1 MEYKNDIENCL
12 KVLKN
17 GGIILYPTDTIWGLG
32 CDATNETAVEKI
44 IQLKKRPSEK
54 SFVVLVAEEKDILKY
69 TAAPD
74 LAIFDYLQAQK
85 RPVTVIYKQAIGI
98 ADNAIANDGSVAM
111 RICKDAFCKALIK
124 RFRKPILST
133 SANFSGEIA
142 PAIFSVINKTIID
155 SVNYAVQYRRDDLQ
169 ACKASMIIQWD
180 MGEIKVIRG

>member
-1 MEYKNDIENCL
+1 MEYKYDLENCL
-12 KVLKN
+12 EVLKN

-32 CDATNETAVEKI
+32 CDATNQTAVEKV

-74 LAIFDYLQAQK
+74 LAIFDYLQMQN

-111 RICKDAFCKALIK
+111 RICKDIFCKALIK

-133 SANFSGEIA
+133 SANFSGENA
-142 PAIFSVINKTIID
+142 PALFQEIKEEIINGVD
-155 SVNYAVQYRRDDLQ
+155 YAVEYRRADVEVHQ
-169 ACKASMIIQWD
+169 ASKIIQWER
-180 MGEIKVIRG
+180 GEVKVIRE

>member
-1 MEYKNDIENCL
+1 MEYKDDIKNCL
-12 KVLKN
+12 EVLEN
-17 GGIILYPTDTIWGLG
+17 GGIILYPTDTVWGLG

-54 SFVVLVAEEKDILKY
+54 SFVVLVAEEKDILNY

-74 LAIFDYLQAQK
+74 LAVFDFLQLQK

-142 PAIFSVINKTIID
+142 PAVFSEINDAIINGVD
-155 SVNYAVQYRRDDLQ
+155 YTVQYRREDVAAGQ
-169 ACKASMIIQWD
+169 PSMIIQWER
-180 MGEIKVIRG
+180 GEVKVIRE